1 MKKFLIF
8 LLLLFLLGIPVGV
21 KATNSSDVVTN
32 EIAWMGTTAS
42 ANDEW
47 LELYNTTNSPI
58 TLDGWALKASN
69 GTPNIT
75 LTGTIPA
82 NGFYL
87 LERTNDD
94 TIPGILADKIYTGAL
109 ENSGEN
115 LKLYD
120 NLNNL
125 VDEVNCSGGW
135 FAGDNKTKQTME
147 RAGSADWQTSE
158 NPGGTPKSQNSAGV
172 EKNSNDQNVATQE
185 QPTTLQDSQEVR
197 PPGSTVEAG
206 PPLTYSSGVV
216 FNEILPSPEG
226 PDETEEWIEIY
237 NQNSFEVNLSNWQ
250 IQDSEG
256 SVAVYIFPDTTL
268 IKQKGYLVFTR
279 PTTKIVLNNTGD
291 RLTLLNPGKEISDA
305 ITYAKSPNGQ
315 SYNRINN
322 EWQWS
327 NALTP
332 GLTNIIKNVTME
344 KTKESANN
352 LSRNIL
358 EDKLITAALNRE
370 PKQSKSFLFAFL
382 TALIIAF
389 ILTTIFLFLKTRLNN
404 K

>member
-1 MKKFLIF
+1 MKKFLLLVFAFLIF
-8 LLLLFLLGIPVGV
+8 PFFVSALDMV
-21 KATNSSDVVTN
+21 
-32 EIAWMGTTAS
+32 EINTAS
-42 ANDEW
+42 
-47 LELYNTTNSPI
+47 LTQ
-58 TLDGWALKASN
+58 LD
-69 GTPNIT
+69 T
-75 LTGTIPA
+75 LTGIGQTYAQRIVDGRP
-82 NGFYL
+82 YSSVDDL
-87 LERTNDD
+87 LRVK
-94 TIPGILADKIYTGAL
+94 GIG
-109 ENSGEN
+109 
-115 LKLYD
+115 
-120 NLNNL
+120 
-125 VDEVNCSGGW
+125 
-135 FAGDNKTKQTME
+135 
-147 RAGSADWQTSE
+147 
-158 NPGGTPKSQNSAGV
+158 PK
-172 EKNSNDQNVATQE
+172 
-185 QPTTLQDSQEVR
+185 TLQKIKEQGLAYVKNQAIQPIPQTPIKTPSETPHKALAEPLDVLPAETPLQDVVV
-197 PPGSTVEAG
+197 PIAYPAG
-206 PPLTYSSGVV
+206 IVI
-216 FNEILPSPEG
+216 NEILPSPEG

-250 IQDSEG
+250 IKDSEG
-256 SVAVYIFPDTTL
+256 STTVYVFPNTTL

-305 ITYAKSPNGQ
+305 ITYAKSPNSQ